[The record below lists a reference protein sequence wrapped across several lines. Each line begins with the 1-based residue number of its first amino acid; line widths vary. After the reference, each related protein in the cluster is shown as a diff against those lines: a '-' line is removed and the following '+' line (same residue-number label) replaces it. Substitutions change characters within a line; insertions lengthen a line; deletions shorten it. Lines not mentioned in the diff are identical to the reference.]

1 MRSYLTAFGRFGL
14 GAGGML
20 VWRCGDS
27 GGCDNESGI
36 YVVWSDHVGVEGAES
51 AKVD

>member
-1 MRSYLTAFGRFGL
+1 MEWN
-14 GAGGML
+14 AGVEM
-20 VWRCGDS
+20 GDS
-27 GGCDNESGI
+27 GVCDSESGI